1 MPLPGGPANKLGN
14 RYEAYWAVRQ
24 LIRVLTGEATQ
35 IRFEPPGM
43 DKVEFVVTVDGVQE
57 FHQAKRSHP
66 EGAWTLTRLR
76 DGGLLEAMFQHLTER
91 REAFVFVS
99 GSAAPKLHELAEA
112 ARDAESQEE
121 FEREFLKADSRAKPF
136 EELLR
141 IWRCDARTARELLR
155 RIRVETISEGTLR
168 EEIQGR
174 VRLLLTGGNAKSAS
188 DALRSIVDDSVHD
201 TISRNSLLLL
211 LEERDLGLRAS
222 IDPATATQLIRL
234 ATDRYLQAARRK
246 LILGRVRAR
255 EHTGDI
261 VDQLTESDAP
271 HQCAI
276 TGKAGIGK
284 TACVADIIER
294 LHESGVPVLAF
305 RMDRLSDVATIS
317 QLASHLEFGTDS
329 PALTLHAAARD
340 ADRPAVLVIDQLD
353 AVSNASGR
361 TADAFD
367 LVERLLHDVRSLSST
382 PPVHTVIVCREFDF
396 ANDSGLRSLMP
407 ESSTKV
413 TVEEFSPDD
422 LNSILVE
429 AGCDPGSLQPRQLDL
444 LRVPQNLALFL
455 DINPDG
461 ASPPG
466 FATAKELFD
475 RYWDVKRRAV
485 RRRPDVR
492 SDEWM
497 AVMEILCESMT
508 ATQRL
513 MVAVEHLDDVNP
525 AYLDGLVSEGVLV
538 RDRGTLSFA
547 HESLLDYVFARL
559 FVRDE
564 ATLAEFLKNE
574 GQDLFRRAQVRQT
587 LTYLRDADRERYVE
601 QLRELLT
608 DPEIRIHIKDLVLA
622 WLTEVPDPLSGEW
635 EAWEGLIAPLL
646 TAHQPGEECADDF
659 ARLAW
664 RRLLTSKEWLA
675 YLDSR
680 GLVDD
685 WLSWRRAELA
695 DDLFAAMSRD
705 QERFGQRLGTLLGNK
720 HEESDERSIHI
731 QGRIAMAGGDMSR
744 ETFDGLLRRV
754 DTATLNELRGGPG
767 VPGLLQTFW
776 YRVGKDRPDWMAE
789 LIAATLRCA
798 ARAIRGGGVDS
809 AGPSLLGSGL
819 GEGDA
824 VKAVAEAAPDRFAEL
839 VLSPVLDLS
848 ELTAYDDPPPRRDRV
863 WRLVASGEHPTM
875 REAIVSAL
883 ADAVSTW
890 ASEGSVPE
898 AVLDDLRGRTTR
910 ISNRMLFALYKGG
923 ARHYRKDA
931 IEIIVDEP
939 WRFECGPSDSPQW
952 FARATV
958 EALAVCCSAAELRR
972 LEGAIMNYVPA
983 WERRPE
989 DRCYRGLAEF
999 DLLSSIPDGLRSPRV
1014 VRRLGELKRKFK
1026 TPSGEP
1032 RGVRSGF
1039 VVSPIAPQAADK
1051 MTDEQWLKA
1060 IRKYKQRESRF
1071 ASGDEFVGGALQLS
1085 RELER
1090 RTKEDPDRFG
1100 RLASRLPEDANPVYL
1115 SGILRGLDGTERAV
1129 ADDMK
1134 LAVSAKAFADARED
1148 LNVGSAIA
1156 DVLRNLADPP
1166 SDEAVEILSW
1176 LATQHPH
1183 PDSANVPVATNHQ
1196 QRAGNIDRIYTL
1208 GINTTRGRAAEAVAR
1223 LIARDASN
1231 ANRFETIIDA
1241 MLREQHVGV
1250 ASCVG
1255 RVIAAVGAHDAAWG
1269 IRLMSRVECAD
1280 TVVFS
1285 TLRFLMF
1292 LASQL
1297 PERFEEV
1304 RALVERMIRSGSP
1317 DGQKAGAKLAAL
1329 AVLYG
1334 HDADDLV
1341 AESMQ
1346 GSVDHRRGIAEVASR
1361 NVAASTCRD
1370 WCERH
1375 LTVLFEDEDEAVRQ
1389 QAASCFRQFEDRGLG
1404 EYEDLIEAF
1413 VGSRAFPHSTHEI
1426 LRALELAR
1434 NRLPG
1439 VTCLVAERF
1448 LDHFEEGAGDIR
1460 TRAAGRAMDLAKLVF
1475 RTYQQHQGDEWGDRA
1490 LDLIDRLCLTQAY
1503 GVREQFEE
1511 FER

>member
-14 RYEAYWAVRQ
+14 RHETYWAVRQ
-24 LIRVLTGEATQ
+24 LLRVLTGEATQ
-35 IRFEPPGM
+35 IRFEPPGK
-43 DKVEFVVTVDGVQE
+43 DKMEFVVTVDAVQQ
-57 FHQAKRSHP
+57 FHQARRSHP
-66 EGAWTLTRLR
+66 EGAWTLARL
-76 DGGLLEAMFQHLTER
+76 DSGGLLEAMFQHLTDDG
-91 REAFVFVS
+91 EAFVFAS
-99 GSAAPKLHELAEA
+99 GSDAPKLRDLADA

-141 IWRCDARTARELLR
+141 IWRCDAPTARELLR
-155 RIRVETISEGTLR
+155 RIKVETISERTLR

-174 VRLLLTGGNAKSAS
+174 VQLLLTGGNAKSAS
-188 DALRSIVDDSVHD
+188 DALRSIVDDSVHR
-201 TISRNSLLLL
+201 TINRDSLIRRLAKRSL
-211 LEERDLGLRAS
+211 RLRAS
-222 IDPATATQLIRL
+222 MDPATATQLIRL

-255 EHTGDI
+255 EQTGDI

-367 LVERLLHDVRSLSST
+367 LVERLLHDVRSLSSA

-413 TVEEFSPDD
+413 TVEEFSLDD

-429 AGCDPGSLQPRQLDL
+429 AGCDPGFLQPRQLDL

-455 DINPDG
+455 DLNPDG
-461 ASPPG
+461 AAPPG

-475 RYWDVKRRAV
+475 RYWDAKRRAV
-485 RRRPDVR
+485 RRRPEVR
-492 SDEWM
+492 TDEWM
-497 AVMEILCESMT
+497 AVMEILCERMT

-513 MVAVEHLDDVNP
+513 VVAAEHLDDVDP

-559 FVRDE
+559 FVRDDT
-564 ATLAEFLKNE
+564 TLAEFLKNE

-587 LTYLRDADRERYVE
+587 LTYLRDADREGYVE

-608 DPEIRIHIKDLVLA
+608 DPEIRVHIKDLVLA
-622 WLTEVPDPLSGEW
+622 WLTDVPDPLDGEW
-635 EAWEGLIAPLL
+635 EAWEGLVAPLL
-646 TAHQPGEECADDF
+646 TAHQRGEDCADNF

-685 WLSWRRAELA
+685 WLRWRRPELV
-695 DDLFAAMSRD
+695 DELFIAMSRD
-705 QERFGQRLGTLLGNK
+705 QDRFGRRLGTLLGNT
-720 HEESDERSIHI
+720 HEETDERSIHI

-744 ETFDGLLRRV
+744 ETFEGLLRRV
-754 DTATLNELRGGPG
+754 DAATLDELGGGRG
-767 VPGLLQTFW
+767 VPGMLQTFW
-776 YRVGKDRPDWMAE
+776 YRVGEDRPEWMVE

-798 ARAIRGGGVDS
+798 ARAIHVGGTSV
-809 AGPSLLGSGL
+809 AGPNLLGSNL
-819 GEGDA
+819 GEGDVVEA
-824 VKAVAEAAPDRFAEL
+824 AAAAAPDRFAEL
-839 VLSPVLDLS
+839 VLSPVLELS
-848 ELTAYDDPPPRRDRV
+848 ELTAYDRPPPRTDRIWWYV
-863 WRLVASGEHPTM
+863 GSDEHPTV
-875 REAIVSAL
+875 RDAVTSAL
-883 ADAVSTW
+883 ADAVSIW
-890 ASEGSVPE
+890 ASEGAVPE
-898 AVLDDLRGRTTR
+898 TVLENLRRRNTR
-910 ISNRMLFALYKGG
+910 ISNRMLLAAYKGG
-923 ARHYRKDA
+923 ARHYWRDA
-931 IEIIVDEP
+931 IERFIEEP
-939 WRFECGPSDSPQW
+939 WRFECGPDDSPEW
-952 FARATV
+952 FAREAV
-958 EALAVCCSAAELRR
+958 EALAGRCSAAGLRR
-972 LEGAIMNYVPA
+972 LEDAIMSYVPA
-983 WERRPE
+983 WERTPKGR
-989 DRCYRGLAEF
+989 RSRGFGEF
-999 DLLSSIPDGLRSPRV
+999 DLLSSIPAELRSRKV
-1014 VRRLGELKRKFK
+1014 MRRLGELKRKFQ
-1026 TPSGEP
+1026 EP
-1032 RGVRSGF
+1032 TGAPKGVRSGF
-1039 VVSPIAPQAADK
+1039 LRSPIPPQAADR
-1051 MTDEQWLKA
+1051 MTDEHWLKA
-1060 IRKYKQRESRF
+1060 IRKYHDRGSRF
-1071 ASGDEFVGGALQLS
+1071 GKGDEFVGGALEVS

-1090 RTKEDPDRFG
+1090 RTKEDPNRFG
-1100 RLASRLPEDANPVYL
+1100 RLASRLPEHANPVYL

-1134 LAVSAKAFADARED
+1134 LAVCAKAFADAKED

-1156 DVLRNLADPP
+1156 DVLRNLADRP
-1166 SDEAVEILSW
+1166 SDEAVEILNW
-1176 LATQHPH
+1176 LATEHPH
-1183 PDSANVPVATNHQ
+1183 PDSADAPEGTN
-1196 QRAGNIDRIYTL
+1196 QRPASDFDRIYTS

-1223 LIARDASN
+1223 LIARDATN
-1231 ANRFETIIDA
+1231 ATRSETAIDA
-1241 MLREQHVGV
+1241 MLREQHIGV
-1250 ASCVG
+1250 VSCVG
-1255 RVIAAVGAHDAAWG
+1255 RVIAAVGAHDAERG
-1269 IRLMSRVECAD
+1269 LRLMSRVECANAAVLA
-1280 TVVFS
+1280 TPHF
-1285 TLRFLMF
+1285 LRF
-1292 LASQL
+1292 LASQM
-1297 PERFEEV
+1297 PERFGEV
-1304 RALVERMIRSGSP
+1304 RGLVERMIQSRSPEARKS
-1317 DGQKAGAKLAAL
+1317 GAQLAAL
-1329 AVLYG
+1329 AVLHG

-1341 AESMQ
+1341 EESMQ
-1346 GSVDHRRGIAEVASR
+1346 GGVDHRRGIAEVASR
-1361 NVAASTCRD
+1361 NLAASTYRD

-1375 LTVLFEDEDEAVRQ
+1375 LTVLFDDEDDAVGQR
-1389 QAASCFRQFEDRGLG
+1389 AASCFRAFEDRGLG
-1404 EYEDLIEAF
+1404 GYDDLIEAF
-1413 VGSRAFPHSTHEI
+1413 VGSRAFPRSTYEI
-1426 LRALELAR
+1426 IRALELAR
-1434 NRLPG
+1434 DRLPG

-1448 LDHFEEGAGDIR
+1448 LDHFGEGAGDIR

-1475 RTYQQHQGDEWGDRA
+1475 RTYQQHQGDEWGERA